1 METRSNLT
9 KMLEGNQGAIATL
22 EKEKEYVAGK
32 IQGVDVEN
40 SKLESQIRGLTTKRQ
55 NELAYDE
62 IKKAAT
68 IKKEIDS
75 LKSQFQ
81 SDYLI
86 GLQRRNKTIET
97 KLQGLDSER
106 REIEKNL
113 LDLDDTEALAAVEK
127 ELDILIPL

>member
-106 REIEKNL
+106 REIEKK
-113 LDLDDTEALAAVEK
+113 DRKSVV
-127 ELDILIPL
+127 